1 MSIWDKK
8 SSPKVLSYFKLS
20 DSLHNSAAQR
30 SEPRIQGAAD
40 TYCES
45 YWSICL
51 RKTHRDL
58 NLSQYLITLCVVE
71 AISTTSTIPQL
82 SYALLNVILKETFA
96 ALRAAKKMRVLRYVT
111 QVPTYLGQHWALR
124 CVTKSIYL
132 PTYPENLQKV
142 RYVICTWWWSLIW
155 LKVRSKTWDQ
165 RHWICLLYT
174 SDAADE

>member
-58 NLSQYLITLCVVE
+58 NLSQYFMCSGGYIDDQYNSATELCVIKRDTKRNFRRPSGGE
-71 AISTTSTIPQL
+71 
-82 SYALLNVILKETFA
+82 
-96 ALRAAKKMRVLRYVT
+96 KMRVLRYVT

-124 CVTKSIYL
+124 CVTKAIYL
-132 PTYPENLQKV
+132 PTYPENRQKE
-142 RYVICTWWWSLIW
+142 RYVIWKRSLNSSTTVTVTEHNSCTG
-155 LKVRSKTWDQ
+155 RSKRRW
-165 RHWICLLYT
+165 
-174 SDAADE
+174 

>member
-58 NLSQYLITLCVVE
+58 NLSQYFMCSGGYIDDQYNSATELCVIKRDTKRNFRRPSGGE
-71 AISTTSTIPQL
+71 K
-82 SYALLNVILKETFA
+82 NEGF
-96 ALRAAKKMRVLRYVT
+96 ALRNAGTYLPRSALSVTLRYEGNL
-111 QVPTYLGQHWALR
+111 PTYLPWKSPKRALR
-124 CVTKSIYL
+124 
-132 PTYPENLQKV
+132 NLE
-142 RYVICTWWWSLIW
+142 TFP
-155 LKVRSKTWDQ
+155 
-165 RHWICLLYT
+165 
-174 SDAADE
+174 